1 MNELLLML
9 AILGP
14 FLIIVIA
21 AVLIE
26 EARRSGDWK
35 TWAGTLV
42 AIAMLIT
49 LYYQMLSTCRLPSQE
64 ESDRFWRDF
73 LDQPQPK
80 EPTPTPTP
88 KGMRDKT
95 TGEGLS
101 LR

>member
-1 MNELLLML
+1 MNTFLIVL
-9 AILGP
+9 ASFGP
-14 FLIIVIA
+14 FIILVLA
-21 AVLIE
+21 AVLID
-26 EARRSGDWK
+26 EAKRSGDWK
-35 TWAGTLV
+35 TWAGSLV
-42 AIAMLIT
+42 VICAMIT

-80 EPTPTPTP
+80 EPTPAP
-88 KGMRDKT
+88 KAMRDKT